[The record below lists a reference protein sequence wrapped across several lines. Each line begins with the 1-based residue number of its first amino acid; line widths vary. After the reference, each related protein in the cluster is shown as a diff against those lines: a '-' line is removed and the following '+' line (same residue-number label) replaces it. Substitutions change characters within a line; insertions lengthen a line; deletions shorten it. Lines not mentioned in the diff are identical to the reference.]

1 LLNRS
6 AYRRVSRVAAFVAVT
21 GCAVAATQLGS
32 LMSAQAASVARR
44 TPPAGVI
51 AAAGE
56 LANVASGRLMWSRG
70 LDTRLP
76 IASLTKVM
84 TAIVVLSGGDLSRKI
99 RVTDAAEQYAAAN
112 GATTAGLYVGDV
124 LTARQLLVGMLL
136 QSGADAA
143 YLLANSYGPGRHAFV
158 RKMNATAR
166 RLGMTHTH
174 FANVDGLPWPTPTST
189 YSTPHD
195 LVIMGEAAMKLP
207 GFRAIVSQRSHWVGA
222 TGAHHGYYW
231 RSTDLLL
238 TQYPG
243 AIGIKTGFTRA
254 AGFCLLFEARR
265 GHTELMGVVL
275 GSADGSERYAAAERL
290 LDWGFARG

>member
-1 LLNRS
+1 LL
-6 AYRRVSRVAAFVAVT
+6 A
-21 GCAVAATQLGS
+21 
-32 LMSAQAASVARR
+32 SAQAAPAARR
-44 TPPAGVI
+44 ALPGGVI

-56 LANVASGRLMWSRG
+56 LMNVTSGKLMWSRG
-70 LDTRLP
+70 LDTGLP

-84 TAIVVLSGGDLSRKI
+84 TAIVVLSAGDLSRKI
-99 RVTDAAEQYAAAN
+99 QVTDAAEQYAAAH
-112 GATTAGLYVGDV
+112 GATSAGLYVGDV
-124 LTARQLLVGMLL
+124 LTARQLLVGTLL

-166 RLGMTHTH
+166 RLGMTRTH
-174 FANVDGLPWPTPTST
+174 FANVDGLPWPTPAAT
-189 YSTPHD
+189 YSSPHD
-195 LVIMGEAAMKLP
+195 LIIMGEAAMRLA
-207 GFRAIVSQRSHWVGA
+207 GFRAIVSQRSHWIGA
-222 TGAHHGYYW
+222 TGAHHTYYW

-238 TQYPG
+238 TQYRG

-265 GHTELMGVVL
+265 GRTELMGVVL
-275 GSADGSERYAAAERL
+275 GSPDGTERYAAAERL

>member
-1 LLNRS
+1 MLSRS
-6 AYRRVSRVAAFVAVT
+6 ACHRVSRAVAVISAT
-21 GCAVAATQLGS
+21 VCAVAATQLGA
-32 LMSAQAASVARR
+32 LTAAQAAPAARHAAPR
-44 TPPAGVI
+44 GVI
-51 AAAGE
+51 AAAAE
-56 LANVASGRLMWSRG
+56 LANAASGKVMWSRG

-84 TAIVVLSGGDLSRKI
+84 TAIVVLSSGGLSRRI
-99 RVTDAAEQYAAAN
+99 RVTDAAEEYAAAH
-112 GATTAGLYVGDV
+112 GATTAGLDVGDV
-124 LTARQLLVGMLL
+124 LTARELLVGMLL

-174 FANVDGLPWPTPTST
+174 FANVDGLPWPTPTAT

-195 LVIMGEAAMKLP
+195 LIIMGEAAMKLP
-207 GFRAIVSQRSHWVGA
+207 GFRAIAGQRSHWIEA
-222 TGAHHGYYW
+222 TGAHHLYYW
-231 RSTDLLL
+231 HSTDLLL
-238 TQYPG
+238 TQYRG

-275 GSADGSERYAAAERL
+275 GSPDGTERYAAAERL
-290 LDWGFARG
+290 LDWGFARS

>member
-1 LLNRS
+1 MT
-6 AYRRVSRVAAFVAVT
+6 AT
-21 GCAVAATQLGS
+21 AVAAMQLGA
-32 LMSAQAASVARR
+32 LTSAQAATAARQA
-44 TPPAGVI
+44 PPGGVI

-56 LANVASGRLMWSRG
+56 LANVASGKLIWSRG
-70 LDTRLP
+70 LDARLP

-84 TAIVVLSGGDLSRKI
+84 TAIVVLSSGGLSRKI
-99 RVTDAAEQYAAAN
+99 RVTDAAEQYAAAH
-112 GATTAGLYVGDV
+112 GATSAGLYVGDV
-124 LTARQLLVGMLL
+124 LTARQLLAGMLL

-166 RLGMTHTH
+166 GLGMTHTH
-174 FANVDGLPWPTPTST
+174 FTNADGLPWPTPTAT

-195 LVIMGEAAMKLP
+195 LIIMGEAAMKLP
-207 GFRAIVSQRSHWVGA
+207 GFRAIVSQRSHWIGA
-222 TGAHHGYYW
+222 NGAHHRYYW
-231 RSTDLLL
+231 HSTDLLL

-265 GHTELMGVVL
+265 GHTELIGVVL
-275 GSADGSERYAAAERL
+275 DSPDGTDRYAAAERL
-290 LDWGFARG
+290 LDWGFTRG